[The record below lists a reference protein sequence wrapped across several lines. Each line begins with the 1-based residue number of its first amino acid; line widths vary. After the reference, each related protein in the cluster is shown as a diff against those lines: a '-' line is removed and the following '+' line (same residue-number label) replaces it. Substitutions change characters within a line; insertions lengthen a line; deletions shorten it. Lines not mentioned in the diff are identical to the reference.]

1 MAGWQGPSYA
11 QRREFLMTIPA
22 KNMWNSANLVLGW
35 LIVAALV
42 GAGGCSKPE
51 RPAPAG
57 PGVTADKAAVTVEQV
72 PKVSEAQR
80 ASALS
85 PEQRKVVVA
94 KIGDRQVT
102 LGDLEQRLLAE
113 PAVVQSQFA
122 SVQKRKEY
130 LAKLVQFEVMVL
142 EAQRRGLDKDPEVVE
157 AMRQAMVRKF
167 LQTALPEDV
176 DQKSLPEADLKAYY
190 DANPA
195 VFHKPDQVELSHML
209 LTDKAKAEQVR
220 AEIDKG
226 AEGNTAKLVA
236 LWNDYVVRVSEDKV
250 TAPYLGALGLVSKTP
265 LPGASQAELD
275 RQAALPKALVD
286 AAFALEPFALGPVV
300 QSEKG
305 FHVLMVTSKSP
316 AVEKSFDQAKESI
329 RSRIVKRERD
339 LHRQRLLQ
347 ELRDK
352 AKVQIDDD
360 AVRLIPPP
368 KIERAPKLEGP
379 GVHDHSEHG
388 GGEHGQEAAPAAGP
402 APTAPAAPV
411 APASAPAGK

>member
-1 MAGWQGPSYA
+1 MRSLVKKVW
-11 QRREFLMTIPA
+11 
-22 KNMWNSANLVLGW
+22 KSALLAT
-35 LIVAALV
+35 VAATLC
-42 GAGGCSKPE
+42 GFGCGKPE

-57 PGVTADKAAVTVEQV
+57 PGATADKTALTVEQV

-94 KIGDRQVT
+94 KIGERVVT
-102 LGDLEQRLLAE
+102 LGELEQRLLAE
-113 PAVVQSQFA
+113 PVVVQSQFA

-167 LQTALPEDV
+167 LQTALPDDV
-176 DQKSLPEADLKAYY
+176 DPKSLPEADLKAYY
-190 DANPA
+190 DANQA

-209 LTDKAKAEQVR
+209 IADKAKAEQVR
-220 AEIDKG
+220 TEIEKG
-226 AEGNTAKLVA
+226 AQGNTAKLVA

-265 LPGASQAELD
+265 LPGASQAEID

-286 AAFALEPFALGPVV
+286 AAFALEPFSLGPVV

-305 FHVLMVTSKSP
+305 YHVLMVTSKSP
-316 AVEKSFDQAKESI
+316 AVEKSFADAKESI
-329 RSRIVKRERD
+329 RSRIAKRERD
-339 LHRQRLLQ
+339 LRRQQLLQ
-347 ELRDK
+347 DLRDK

-360 AVRLIPPP
+360 AVRLVPPP
-368 KIERAPKLEGP
+368 KIERAPKLAGP
-379 GVHDHSEHG
+379 GVHDHDEHG
-388 GGEHGQEAAPAAGP
+388 GGDHDDEAAPAAAPGP
-402 APTAPAAPV
+402 PTATAPAAPA
-411 APASAPAGK
+411 APVPARK

>member
-1 MAGWQGPSYA
+1 MSTSVSKAIHSM
-11 QRREFLMTIPA
+11 L
-22 KNMWNSANLVLGW
+22 
-35 LIVAALV
+35 VAALAV
-42 GAGGCSKPE
+42 ALCGGGCGKPE

-57 PGVTADKAAVTVEQV
+57 PGVTADKGAVTVEQV

-94 KIGDRQVT
+94 KIGEREVT

-113 PAVVQSQFA
+113 PTVVQSQFA

-167 LQTALPEDV
+167 LQTALPEEV
-176 DQKSLPEADLKAYY
+176 DPKSLPEADLKSYY
-190 DANPA
+190 DANLA

-209 LTDKAKAEQVR
+209 LSDKAKADQVR
-220 AEIDKG
+220 AEIEKG

-265 LPGASQAELD
+265 LPGASQAESD

-286 AAFALEPFALGPVV
+286 AAFALEPFSLGPVV

-305 FHVLMVTSKSP
+305 YHVLMVTSKSP
-316 AVEKSFDQAKESI
+316 AVEKSFEDAKESI
-329 RSRIVKRERD
+329 RSRIAKRERD
-339 LHRQRLLQ
+339 LRRQQLLQ
-347 ELRDK
+347 DLRDK

-368 KIERAPKLEGP
+368 KIERAPKLAGP
-379 GVHDHSEHG
+379 GVHDHSDHG
-388 GGEHGQEAAPAAGP
+388 GGDHDEAALPAAQPTPTAPPASEAAPA
-402 APTAPAAPV
+402 
-411 APASAPAGK
+411 GK